1 MPTIFAVQM
10 LKSSSK
16 GRAEMVRV
24 RPGSAAD
31 IPRFVE
37 IAAHSVTSAQWSQ
50 GQYMQLFA
58 PSPVQPRLTLVVEED
73 GQVVGFIVGRLIQKE
88 CEIENVAVHGSA
100 RRRGLG
106 SRLLGEFLDLIR
118 SRGGQEI
125 WLEVRESNLAAR
137 TLYER
142 WAFVETGRRK
152 QYYSDPLEGA
162 LILKFNFS

>member
-1 MPTIFAVQM
+1 
-10 LKSSSK
+10 
-16 GRAEMVRV
+16 MVLV

-37 IAAHSVTSAQWSQ
+37 IAAHSATAAQWNED
-50 GQYMQLFA
+50 QYMQLFA
-58 PSPVQPRLTLVVEED
+58 PSPVQGRLALVVEHD
-73 GQVVGFIVGRLIQKE
+73 GEVVGFIVGRLIQKE

-152 QYYSDPLEGA
+152 QYYSESLEDA